1 MQVPAVDKPI
11 YRSRKGDI
19 ATNVLAV
26 CDINE
31 RFVYVLSGWEGS
43 AADGR
48 VLKDA
53 VSREN
58 GLKVPTGSYY
68 LCDSGYTNGEGFLAP
83 YRGFKYHLREWEGGN
98 RIAQNYQEYFN
109 MKHAKA
115 RNVIERVFGQLKSRW
130 AILRSNTY
138 YPVQTQNMIIMAC
151 TYLHNFIKDNME
163 YDPVFDDEEYIIQL
177 EQIMAA
183 NSEEHEECIEVVEP
197 SQAWSAF
204 REQLAQHM
212 WLHR

>member
-1 MQVPAVDKPI
+1 MLATPQPIEEGSEDRSWKYFKGCLGALDGTYIQMQVPAVDKPR

-58 GLKVPTGSYY
+58 GLKVPTGK
-68 LCDSGYTNGEGFLAP
+68 FLL
-83 YRGFKYHLREWEGGN
+83 F
-98 RIAQNYQEYFN
+98 
-109 MKHAKA
+109 M
-115 RNVIERVFGQLKSRW
+115 
-130 AILRSNTY
+130 
-138 YPVQTQNMIIMAC
+138 
-151 TYLHNFIKDNME
+151 
-163 YDPVFDDEEYIIQL
+163 
-177 EQIMAA
+177 
-183 NSEEHEECIEVVEP
+183 
-197 SQAWSAF
+197 
-204 REQLAQHM
+204 
-212 WLHR
+212 